1 MTPEPRPAGM
11 GNRIAVARRSSGLT
25 QRQLADALGTSTWM
39 VERMESGA
47 GDTARYLSGIADATR
62 RPYTWFHAPS
72 SPRIAPRMPAR
83 AGRHT
88 HLGATGRNLVLGSIV
103 LLVTIRFFTEVVP
116 VIPRAGNF
124 VDIPIFLVLAL
135 AAMCTPA
142 GRRPGRAYL
151 HLGLPAAAFLLLA
164 LISAIVNS
172 GRTEL
177 APVLVFIYGFLG
189 PLAVYAA
196 VYRIWPPGNA
206 RSLSRLLVGL
216 GLLEL
221 AVVGL
226 IDLPRFA
233 SSGNPDDISGTF
245 GTNAYQ
251 LVFFL
256 LLVASLLVG
265 IFTLEPARQV
275 ARFAPFLILAIFAV
289 ILLAQYRAILAT
301 TVIVMVVVGVLLG
314 GRARGVLACV
324 LAVVAFAVVFS
335 YVATTF
341 PALKLEA
348 TATTLSQ
355 SPWSYAGQR
364 SEAARPVVGL
374 YEDDPVASAIGSGP
388 GTFSSRAW
396 QTFALESKSA
406 SNVQGPYARLL
417 TGGVAYKTDV
427 SEKYVLPQLR
437 EGDIIE
443 GSRAVSQPYSSYLAL
458 AAEVGLAGL
467 ALLAGIYLASL
478 LWSGRIARRE
488 IAGAT
493 PGDSVPALAL
503 ATTVAFLMLVQ
514 MGFLQNWLEVTR
526 VTFVVWAM
534 FAVVSKERDSRSP
547 VPA

>member
-1 MTPEPRPAGM
+1 M
-11 GNRIAVARRSSGLT
+11 GSRIAAARRSSGLT

-47 GDTARYLSGIADATR
+47 ADTARYLSAIADVTR
-62 RPYTWFHAPS
+62 RPHPWFLRPS
-72 SPRIAPRMPAR
+72 SPTIEPRISTRT
-83 AGRHT
+83 GQQT

-116 VIPRAGNF
+116 ALPRAGNF

-142 GRRPGRAYL
+142 GPRPGRAYL
-151 HLGLPAAAFLLLA
+151 HLGLPAAAFVLLA
-164 LISAIVNS
+164 LTSAIVNS
-172 GRTEL
+172 RRTEL
-177 APVLVFIYGFLG
+177 APVLVFIYGFLA

-196 VYRIWPPGNA
+196 AYRIWPPGSA

-256 LLVASLLVG
+256 LVVASLLVG
-265 IFTLEPARQV
+265 IFTLEPVRQV
-275 ARFAPFLILAIFAV
+275 ARFAPFLIFAIFAV

-314 GRARGVLACV
+314 GRARGVLAGV
-324 LAVVAFAVVFS
+324 LAVVAFALVFS
-335 YVATTF
+335 YVATSF

-355 SPWSYAGQR
+355 SPWSYASQR

-374 YEDDPVASAIGSGP
+374 YEDDPLASAIGSGP

-396 QTFALESKSA
+396 QTFALESMSA
-406 SNVQGPYARLL
+406 SNVQGAYARRL
-417 TGGVAYKTDV
+417 TGGVVYKTDV

-478 LWSGRIARRE
+478 LWNGRIARRE

-493 PGDSVPALAL
+493 HADPVPALAL